1 MNTEMILRLAVALFL
16 GLLIG
21 IDRELRQKPLGM
33 KTSTVIAVGSCLL
46 TIVSIYAV
54 DKFSIKGYT
63 QMDPMRLAAQ
73 IVSGIGFIGA
83 GAILRRSNDVITG
96 LTTAAMVWAS
106 AALGIAAGAGF
117 YQEAVAAVAMIM
129 LAVNLFP
136 VVVKLLGP
144 KKLREK
150 YVSVKVEALGS
161 EELSELVAYMD
172 TEYGLKH
179 LKIKDI
185 EGDRQRIHFYVVAP
199 ANRSTTAIYYNIK
212 KLKQVQHVEVEDVSH

>member
-1 MNTEMILRLAVALFL
+1 MDSELILRLGFALFL

-33 KTSTVIAVGSCLL
+33 KTSMVIAVGSCLI
-46 TIVSIYAV
+46 TIVSIYSV
-54 DKFSIKGYT
+54 DKFSIDGRT

-83 GAILRRSNDVITG
+83 GAILRRSNDVISG

-117 YQEAVAAVAMIM
+117 YKEAFTAVAMIM

-144 KKLREK
+144 RRLREK

-161 EELSELVAYMD
+161 EELSGLVAYMD
-172 TEYGLKH
+172 SEYGLKH

-185 EGDRQRIHFYVVAP
+185 EGDRQRVHFYVVAP
-199 ANRSTTAIYYNIK
+199 ATRSTTAMYYNIK
-212 KLKQVQHVEVEDVSH
+212 RLKQVLHVEVEDVSP